1 MLQLFKLPVILV
13 YKCQAV
19 TNFDMD
25 KQKKKK
31 ESNNNSN
38 YSNSNS
44 NSFYMS

>member
-13 YKCQAV
+13 YNCQAV

-25 KQKKKK
+25 KKKKK

>member
-25 KQKKKK
+25 KKKKK

-38 YSNSNS
+38 YSNSKT

>member
-25 KQKKKK
+25 KKKK

-44 NSFYMS
+44 NSFFMS

>member
-13 YKCQAV
+13 YKCKAV

-25 KQKKKK
+25 KKKKK

>member
-25 KQKKKK
+25 KKKKK

>member
-25 KQKKKK
+25 KKEKK

>member
-19 TNFDMD
+19 TNFDMN
-25 KQKKKK
+25 KKKKK
-31 ESNNNSN
+31 ESNNNLN